1 MPVSDLDRLDAGAA
15 FERYLLGG
23 DLSNIATC
31 KAAMRHSAIELAL
44 DYAHAGLFDE
54 AINLLAES
62 PSDDP
67 MALVYLGWCYC
78 QNGDEARAL
87 SAFRAAAQMPRDY
100 CFPNR
105 IECIAALETAM
116 RLNPDDARAPY
127 YLGNF
132 WYAHRQYEEAIRC
145 WEKALKLDEGNPTAH
160 RNLGLALMNK
170 RADCERALHHYE
182 RAFAL
187 DQSDARILFE
197 LDQLYVKIGRSP
209 SERLAFLQQH
219 RACVDRRDD
228 LTIELATLHNLLGH
242 PQEALDIIMSRV
254 FHPWEGGEGVVTGQY
269 VTSLIQMAR
278 EHIRHGEYDRA
289 IVYLTRARSYPH
301 NLGEGKLL
309 TVPENDVFYFLG
321 LAYELR
327 GDSTTAGQF
336 YEAASRGSFEP
347 ASPRYYNDQP
357 PESVFYQ
364 GLALEKLDQ
373 RELARTI
380 FQRLIEY
387 GEAHLHDE
395 VTMDY
400 FAVSLPNF
408 LVFEDDLAQRNH
420 IHCLYLIALGH
431 LGLGDHDMR
440 QSAIS
445 MTSWRA
451 IPIIWARLCIV
462 KSMRRNLPQ
471 TWKSESEGGTIG
483 ETGKRKWSA
492 SRLSRGGTESAS
504 C

>member
-1 MPVSDLDRLDAGAA
+1 
-15 FERYLLGG
+15 
-23 DLSNIATC
+23 
-31 KAAMRHSAIELAL
+31 
-44 DYAHAGLFDE
+44 
-54 AINLLAES
+54 
-62 PSDDP
+62 
-67 MALVYLGWCYC
+67 
-78 QNGDEARAL
+78 
-87 SAFRAAAQMPRDY
+87 
-100 CFPNR
+100 
-105 IECIAALETAM
+105 M
-116 RLNPDDARAPY
+116 RLNPDDANAPY

-132 WYAHRQYEEAIRC
+132 WYAHRQYEDAIRC
-145 WEKALKLDEGNPTAH
+145 WEKALELDEGNPTAH

-197 LDQLYVKIGRSP
+197 LDQLYVKIGKSP

-327 GDSTTAGQF
+327 GDSTTARTVL
-336 YEAASRGSFEP
+336 RGRV
-347 ASPRYYNDQP
+347 PR
-357 PESVFYQ
+357 V
-364 GLALEKLDQ
+364 
-373 RELARTI
+373 I
-380 FQRLIEY
+380 
-387 GEAHLHDE
+387 
-395 VTMDY
+395 
-400 FAVSLPNF
+400 
-408 LVFEDDLAQRNH
+408 
-420 IHCLYLIALGH
+420 
-431 LGLGDHDMR
+431 
-440 QSAIS
+440 
-445 MTSWRA
+445 
-451 IPIIWARLCIV
+451 
-462 KSMRRNLPQ
+462 
-471 TWKSESEGGTIG
+471 
-483 ETGKRKWSA
+483 
-492 SRLSRGGTESAS
+492 
-504 C
+504 